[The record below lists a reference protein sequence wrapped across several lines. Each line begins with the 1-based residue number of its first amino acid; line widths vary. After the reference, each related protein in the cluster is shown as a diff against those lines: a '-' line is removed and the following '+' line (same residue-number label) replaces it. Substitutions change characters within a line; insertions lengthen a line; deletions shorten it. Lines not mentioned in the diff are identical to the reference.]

1 MQLGKSQSYRR
12 DPRTGRRDAFPV
24 EVFGLDAW
32 LDYAVDELYH
42 ERVERTARQVLVVM
56 QPGRPSRLHEQIYPV
71 EVCPDAE
78 ERARTRAVLETL
90 LARWQSDC
98 HTRGLHA
105 SPVYRDLTRQLTEAR
120 DTAVI
125 ARLKRAAWQHKEQ
138 GCLSL
143 KLFTSW
149 LTRAKVREATLISA
163 PQTDARQVNGV
174 TRNFV
179 IAQPLLH
186 CVSTL
191 AGATIGAFNQ
201 QLNGLPRQE
210 QNRVRE
216 AVQRDNEPFYARVRD
231 GLNAELR
238 KSSASRLRYFKW
250 AFYGQNKPE
259 HPFHLL
265 TPDDQ
270 RRLGPG
276 SKNSRKHLKQRH
288 NRNPSNPS

>member
-1 MQLGKSQSYRR
+1 M
-12 DPRTGRRDAFPV
+12 
-24 EVFGLDAW
+24 
-32 LDYAVDELYH
+32 
-42 ERVERTARQVLVVM
+42 
-56 QPGRPSRLHEQIYPV
+56 
-71 EVCPDAE
+71 
-78 ERARTRAVLETL
+78 ETL
-90 LARWQSDC
+90 LARWQNDC
-98 HTRGLHA
+98 HLRGLHA
-105 SPVYRDLTRQLTEAR
+105 NPVYRDLFGQLEKTR

-138 GCLSL
+138 GELSL

-174 TRNFV
+174 TRTFI

-186 CVSTL
+186 RVSAL

-210 QNRVRE
+210 QNRVRA
-216 AVQRDNEPFYARVRD
+216 AVVRDNEPFYARVRD

-238 KSSASRLRYFKW
+238 KSSPSRLRYFKW
-250 AFYGQNKPE
+250 AFYGDNKPE

-270 RRLGPG
+270 AAAWALLKELASTPPTATQPQTVPPLVARARVTPRRTVVRVQGAGQTPSG
-276 SKNSRKHLKQRH
+276 HHRK
-288 NRNPSNPS
+288 